1 MKSLPSVPSWREH
14 IAAWGQELAEL
25 PWRQMSGVLAQ
36 RFRDARLGVS
46 ASSLTFTT
54 VLALVPLFVVGLSVF
69 AAFPVFGK
77 FQDTIQRWLIDS
89 LVPESISRQVLSYL
103 TQFSR
108 KASRLGSVG
117 LVAVVMIAVALMV
130 TIARKLGQL
139 WRIDRRRPLAQRVL
153 LYWSA
158 ITLGPLF
165 LGASL
170 AITSYVVTASRDVVD
185 VLPGVVRWLLDGIEF
200 FLLVACVSGLYFYV
214 PYTRVQWRHAVTAAF
229 LTAGGI
235 EIAKKLLA
243 VYLMQIPT
251 YSVIYGAFAVVPILL
266 VWIYVMWVIVLL
278 GAVIAA
284 SMPEVR
290 RQHLRRPD
298 GAGWEFRVAIEVLTV
313 LQEVRFTAQRGLS
326 AEALSERLRLDVRE
340 LGAVLAALRG
350 LDWVGFLRE
359 EGGPLASRYVLMVE
373 PAMTPA
379 GPLLNRLLVQREAS
393 SFPLWTVTGLDQWPL
408 AALLPTHS
416 DVSPPSATP

>member
-1 MKSLPSVPSWREH
+1 MKSIPPVLTWRENFR
-14 IAAWGQELAEL
+14 AWWQELTEL
-25 PWRQMSGVLAQ
+25 PWRQMLGVLAQ

-69 AAFPVFGK
+69 AAFPMFGK

-108 KASRLGSVG
+108 KASRLGSVC
-117 LVAVVMIAVALMV
+117 LVAVVMTAVALMV
-130 TIARKLGQL
+130 TIERTLGQI
-139 WRIDRRRPLAQRVL
+139 WRIERQRPLAQRVL

-185 VLPGVVRWLLDGIEF
+185 VLPGLVRWLLDGIEF
-200 FLLVACVSGLYFYV
+200 FLLVACVSGVYFYV
-214 PYTRVQWRHAVTAAF
+214 PYTRVQWRHAVTAGF
-229 LTAGGI
+229 LTAGSI

-243 VYLMQIPT
+243 VYLTQIPT
-251 YSVIYGAFAVVPILL
+251 YSVIYGAFAAVPILL

-290 RQHLRRPD
+290 RQHLRRAD
-298 GAGWEFRVAIEVLTV
+298 GAGWEFRVALEVIAALNAIRANAPHGMT
-313 LQEVRFTAQRGLS
+313 TD
-326 AEALSERLRLDVRE
+326 ALSVQLRLDARE
-340 LGAVLAALRG
+340 VASVLDVLRG
-350 LDWVGFLRE
+350 LDWVALLRD
-359 EGGPLASRYVLMVE
+359 EGGAQASRYVLLIN
-373 PAMTPA
+373 PALTSS
-379 GPLLNRLLVQREAS
+379 GPLANRLLIVREAAS
-393 SFPLWTVTGLDQWPL
+393 YPFWMATGLDQMAL
-408 AALLPTHS
+408 SSLLPLES
-416 DVSPPSATP
+416 SAQM